1 MTKTQQKAQCM
12 GKNCLNLGYQND
24 DPPFFFDLYQPTPVY
39 YFKSTTIFIPGTSSR
54 VEVAQENNI
63 TIIHG
68 GPSFHDSVVILSS
81 PLSFHL
87 SITGINIILSIGSM

>member
-1 MTKTQQKAQCM
+1 M

-24 DPPFFFDLYQPTPVY
+24 DPPFSVSDLYQPTPVH
-39 YFKSTTIFIPGTSSR
+39 YFESSTTFIPDTSSR

-81 PLSFHL
+81 PLQFFSFIYH
-87 SITGINIILSIGSM
+87 SYHIILSI